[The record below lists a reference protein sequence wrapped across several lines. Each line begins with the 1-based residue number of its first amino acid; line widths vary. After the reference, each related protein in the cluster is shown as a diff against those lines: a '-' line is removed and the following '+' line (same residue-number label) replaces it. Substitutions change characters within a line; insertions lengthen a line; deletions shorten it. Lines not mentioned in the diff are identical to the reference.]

1 MSTATI
7 TASQVKEL
15 REATQAGMM
24 DCKKALAETNG
35 DFDAAVTLLREK
47 GIAKA
52 GKLGA
57 RETTEGRVGYAGGEA
72 GAALVKVGCNT
83 DFVAKNDEFG
93 AFVSKLAHHV
103 LEHKP
108 ANVEEMLSQPWKDGG
123 TVEEARAEASASTG
137 ENIVIAEIAHFE
149 RDFGAQGV
157 IGHYLHGTGIGV
169 LVDVEGP
176 TGDDVEGYANDVAMH
191 VAASSPQYL
200 TRDEVPAEAIEAERS
215 IFLKQVEDKPEQIRG
230 KIADGKIDKWF
241 SDVALV
247 EQPWIFAKDRLGKDV
262 TIEQYAGVTA
272 EKVGAPV
279 RVRRFVRFAV
289 KG

>member
-1 MSTATI
+1 MTAQI
-7 TASQVKEL
+7 TASQVKQL
-15 REATQAGMM
+15 RDATQAGMM
-24 DCKKALAETNG
+24 DAKKALVETEG

-57 RETTEGRVGYAGGEA
+57 RETTEGRVAIAGTSA
-72 GAALVKVGCNT
+72 AAALVQVGCNT
-83 DFVAKNDEFG
+83 DFVAKNDDFG
-93 AFVSKLAHHV
+93 AFTTKLAHHV

-108 ANVEEMLSQPWKDGG
+108 ADVAELLTQPWDGG
-123 TVEEARAEASASTG
+123 TVEDARVDASSSTG
-137 ENIVIAEIAHFE
+137 ENIVVQEVAHFE
-149 RDFGAQGV
+149 REAGGEGV
-157 IGHYLHGTGIGV
+157 IGMYLHGTGIGV

-176 TGDDVEGYANDVAMH
+176 TSDDVTAFANDVAMH

-200 TRDEVPAEAIEAERS
+200 VREDVPQDAIDAERS
-215 IFLKQVEDKPEQIRG
+215 IFLKQVEDKPEAIRG

-247 EQPWIFAKDRLGKDV
+247 EQPWIFAKDRLGTDV
-262 TIEQYAGVTA
+262 TIEGYAKITA

-279 RVRRFVRFAV
+279 RVRRFVRFSV

>member
-1 MSTATI
+1 MTAQI
-7 TASQVKEL
+7 TASQVKQL
-15 REATQAGMM
+15 RDATQAGMM
-24 DCKKALAETNG
+24 DAKKALVETNG

-57 RETTEGRVGYAGGEA
+57 RDTTEGRVAIAGTA
-72 GAALVKVGCNT
+72 NGAALVQVGCNT
-83 DFVAKNDEFG
+83 DFVAKNDDFG
-93 AFVSKLAHHV
+93 AFVTKLAHHV
-103 LEHKP
+103 LDHKP
-108 ANVEEMLSQPWKDGG
+108 ENVEELLTQAWADG
-123 TVEEARAEASASTG
+123 TVEDARAETSSSTG
-137 ENIVIAEIAHFE
+137 ENIVIQQVAHFDHDAGTE
-149 RDFGAQGV
+149 GV
-157 IGHYLHGTGIGV
+157 IGRYLHGTGIGV

-176 TGDDVEGYANDVAMH
+176 SNDEIETFANDVAMH
-191 VAASSPQYL
+191 IAASSPQYL
-200 TRDEVPAEAIEAERS
+200 VREEVPADVIEAERS
-215 IFLKQVEDKPEQIRG
+215 IFLKQVEDKPEAIRG

-262 TIEQYAGVTA
+262 TIEGYAKLVS